1 MDYLQES
8 HLGDMI
14 KVISAVG
21 SLLKTTKE
29 SPDETL
35 VNIIKGVSKRGNYQR
50 SLTSQASKLV
60 MTFPVLAS
68 NTIKPDTAVMISKAI
83 ERKCTIMIQ
92 MLFAA
97 DLKIELEN
105 SGGIQSVINQ
115 YYNGIDFSKLSVDD
129 MIDVV
134 ERVSPATY
142 NKYFKETYTAEI
154 CRASIKAI
162 MEKCYESDI
171 SNSSLNEY
179 YMGSDK
185 SVMHD
190 STMVLTEKKA
200 PNMLKKISPTT
211 DPDNIT
217 IDYFNKGANGKIDK
231 DSWDTILK
239 LDQNERDRYYKEY
252 EKEFDREKFNSEKA
266 RSDAKYVLDRKR
278 LKHDSRLAD
287 LKYKHQL
294 DKDAQEYDLAV
305 KRNNRED
312 KIADAQLKNMQAQL
326 ALAKK
331 SGRMDYFKKQLMD
344 SDVKKANELVPSLL
358 VVNYAI
364 DAGPTKELVQTSA
377 IIGIKTRLIPM
388 DSFEILQK
396 LVSKNKDKSGLI
408 KFIRATTGEIRFMKD
423 FVLAIDKAK
432 VDALSRSKKGSV
444 NPIWKIL
451 ERRAAISD
459 LRKALNQKND
469 ASPITTLVITQEE
482 VDYLKKESG
491 MNMDNVATAN
501 YILQAYNLMGLVI
514 VDESTE
520 TAKFL
525 FDGEFDLFDTL
536 SYNSIERENGD
547 SNMYKKV
554 INLMSKRM

>member
-200 PNMLKKISPTT
+200 PNMLKKLGNTT
-211 DPDNIT
+211 DPD
-217 IDYFNKGANGKIDK
+217 YFKDNHFTDK
-231 DSWDTILK
+231 DGNVDWGTVLK
-239 LDQNERDRYYKEY
+239 LDQNERDRFYTNFRMKL
-252 EKEFDREKFNSEKA
+252 DREKFESEKERA
-266 RSDAKYVLDRKR
+266 AAKEKFDRERYNHEKR
-278 LKHDSRLAD
+278 LDSA
-287 LKYKHQL
+287 KYKHQL

-312 KIADAQLKNMQAQL
+312 KIADAQMKNMQAQL
-326 ALAKK
+326 ALAQK

-444 NPIWKIL
+444 NPIWKVL
-451 ERRAAISD
+451 ERRAAISE

>member
-1 MDYLQES
+1 M
-8 HLGDMI
+8 
-14 KVISAVG
+14 
-21 SLLKTTKE
+21 
-29 SPDETL
+29 
-35 VNIIKGVSKRGNYQR
+35 
-50 SLTSQASKLV
+50 
-60 MTFPVLAS
+60 
-68 NTIKPDTAVMISKAI
+68 
-83 ERKCTIMIQ
+83 
-92 MLFAA
+92 
-97 DLKIELEN
+97 
-105 SGGIQSVINQ
+105 
-115 YYNGIDFSKLSVDD
+115 
-129 MIDVV
+129 
-134 ERVSPATY
+134 
-142 NKYFKETYTAEI
+142 
-154 CRASIKAI
+154 
-162 MEKCYESDI
+162 
-171 SNSSLNEY
+171 
-179 YMGSDK
+179 
-185 SVMHD
+185 
-190 STMVLTEKKA
+190 
-200 PNMLKKISPTT
+200 
-211 DPDNIT
+211 
-217 IDYFNKGANGKIDK
+217 
-231 DSWDTILK
+231 
-239 LDQNERDRYYKEY
+239 
-252 EKEFDREKFNSEKA
+252 
-266 RSDAKYVLDRKR
+266 
-278 LKHDSRLAD
+278 
-287 LKYKHQL
+287 
-294 DKDAQEYDLAV
+294 
-305 KRNNRED
+305 
-312 KIADAQLKNMQAQL
+312 KNMQAQL
-326 ALAKK
+326 ALAQK

-444 NPIWKIL
+444 NPIWKVL